1 MQARFCYSLVLMVC
15 CSNLSKIYC
24 TPSFIHGDG
33 IQSEYLD
40 LELSLAGSGN
50 PRKRPLEGHLP
61 ASEIPPRAVR
71 KKQGSNDEAL
81 SSTGSDQVLTNE
93 QPNFSDRFDPTAV
106 ITRQVDQAARPMK
119 PHPGFNLFGAHIT
132 TSQPARPSDHQPSKD
147 SDISDVPQSSY
158 SPTQLVPHESR
169 QLSIDGGG
177 NIEFARYHQLIRQHY
192 SAQILDWKPIEVNE
206 AAAFTAYSMVPTF
219 LKENPWNLEAEHIQ
233 MPWIVDHGT
242 NGPYRRLRE
251 MPISQLIL
259 VPFIYRLVLKPLS
272 EMHWR
277 TINWVWNRFWKSTS
291 ITKTQAHFLRKF
303 TWISDLIFESTI
315 PELYMN
321 DQLNAARSKGVVKN
335 LCPPSDEGKL
345 VRCLSMGKGHGSL
358 RTRQLRAIDDLAQ
371 RFENHMLHASSLD
384 SSTQTHLE
392 QFVIDILSSTSNSI
406 LYPVYEFLRN
416 VKIDEDTNKISDIIQ
431 FLKSCKDAHL
441 SKNNPPKINQFP
453 PAIQPI
459 LTQIK
464 QRKFG
469 MNDESDKL
477 DKDTNKLPPAILLD
491 NLLRNIKTAPLPIN
505 TLPLSIHKYFHINR

>member
-81 SSTGSDQVLTNE
+81 SSTGSDQVLINE
-93 QPNFSDRFDPTAV
+93 QPNFSDRLDPTAV
-106 ITRQVDQAARPMK
+106 ITRQVVQAARPMK

-158 SPTQLVPHESR
+158 YPTQLVPHESR

-192 SAQILDWKPIEVNE
+192 STQILDWKPIEVNE

-233 MPWIVDHGT
+233 MPWI
-242 NGPYRRLRE
+242 
-251 MPISQLIL
+251 IS
-259 VPFIYRLVLKPLS
+259 LK
-272 EMHWR
+272 
-277 TINWVWNRFWKSTS
+277 TIV
-291 ITKTQAHFLRKF
+291 
-303 TWISDLIFESTI
+303 
-315 PELYMN
+315 
-321 DQLNAARSKGVVKN
+321 
-335 LCPPSDEGKL
+335 
-345 VRCLSMGKGHGSL
+345 
-358 RTRQLRAIDDLAQ
+358 
-371 RFENHMLHASSLD
+371 
-384 SSTQTHLE
+384 
-392 QFVIDILSSTSNSI
+392 
-406 LYPVYEFLRN
+406 
-416 VKIDEDTNKISDIIQ
+416 
-431 FLKSCKDAHL
+431 
-441 SKNNPPKINQFP
+441 
-453 PAIQPI
+453 
-459 LTQIK
+459 
-464 QRKFG
+464 
-469 MNDESDKL
+469 
-477 DKDTNKLPPAILLD
+477 
-491 NLLRNIKTAPLPIN
+491 
-505 TLPLSIHKYFHINR
+505 